1 MNQVKTGTVIIAL
14 RTIEGHVILAS
25 DTALTI
31 GESARVSGIKITN
44 KKGILIGSAGVGYLS
59 QLFEDEIEE
68 NAEEIINQQTIN
80 EMKFK
85 IWECFIRVKTRAI
98 GLLGAEMEEVP
109 KDEKIF
115 LNSILVLKHNNE
127 IKILEMD
134 SNGCLVEFP
143 DFIAIGSTDKV
154 LPLAKI
160 LFKKPL
166 KLENALKAVYLIIN
180 SVSKTD
186 PYVDGMD
193 IWLYTKD
200 GEIKHFSRR
209 EIRKIAREASR
220 LEKEIWKLVYAERE
234 MKTEKEKF
242 EIREKV
248 YEEKFKP
255 IPNRVIGS

>member
-1 MNQVKTGTVIIAL
+1 MDQVKTGTLVIAV
-14 RTIEGHVILAS
+14 RTKEGHVILAS

-31 GESARVSGIKITN
+31 GESAKVSGIKITN

-98 GLLGAEMEEVP
+98 ELLSAEMKEIPINE
-109 KDEKIF
+109 IF
-115 LNSILVLKHNNE
+115 LNSILILKHNNE

-134 SNGCLVEFP
+134 SDGGLVEFS
-143 DFIAIGSTDKV
+143 DFIAIGSSDKV
-154 LPLAKI
+154 FPLVKI

-209 EIRKIAREASR
+209 EIKEIAKEASR

>member
-14 RTIEGHVILAS
+14 RTKEGHVILAS

-80 EMKFK
+80 EKKFM
-85 IWECFIRVKTRAI
+85 IWECFNRVKTRAI
-98 GLLGAEMEEVP
+98 ELLGAEMEEIPTDV
-109 KDEKIF
+109 IL
-115 LNSILVLKHNNE
+115 LNSILILKHNNE

-134 SNGCLVEFP
+134 SYGCLVEFS
-143 DFIAIGSTDKV
+143 DFIAVGSSDKV
-154 LPLAKI
+154 FPLAKI
-160 LFKKPL
+160 LFKEPL
-166 KLENALKAVYLIIN
+166 KLENALKAVYLVIN

-193 IWLYTKD
+193 IWLYKKD
-200 GEIKHFSRR
+200 GGIKHFSQR
-209 EIRKIAREASR
+209 EIEEIAKEASR

-242 EIREKV
+242 DIREGHK
-248 YEEKFKP
+248 EKFKP
-255 IPNRVIGS
+255 IPNRVISS

>member
-1 MNQVKTGTVIIAL
+1 MNQVKTGTVIIAV

-85 IWECFIRVKTRAI
+85 IWECFMGVKTRAI
-98 GLLGAEMEEVP
+98 ELLGAEMEEVP
-109 KDEKIF
+109 KDEIF

-134 SNGCLVEFP
+134 SDGCLVEFP
-143 DFIAIGSTDKV
+143 DFIAIGSTNKV

-180 SVSKTD
+180 SISKTD
-186 PYVDGMD
+186 PYVDGID
-193 IWLYTKD
+193 IWLYKKD
-200 GEIKHFSRR
+200 GEIKHFSQM

-242 EIREKV
+242 DIREEYK
-248 YEEKFKP
+248 EKFKP
-255 IPNRVIGS
+255 IPNRIIGS